1 MHSGAD
7 YASIQAGK
15 LLFFWNLV
23 YATRNF
29 SEMLLVLA
37 VLDLPFEA
45 GDHDADTQDRT
56 FRLKA
61 KTSLIAFHEELLE
74 GEAPKGRPDAIAQ
87 PALSTGQTQ
96 GFVTRTASGWTISS
110 TGNSSRESPTG
121 AKRTLTNP
129 TSSRLTNSACSCKS

>member
-1 MHSGAD
+1 MLSGAITLP
-7 YASIQAGK
+7 SRTGK
-15 LLFFWNLV
+15 PFFSGNLV

-74 GEAPKGRPDAIAQ
+74 GKPPRAGPTYCSASG
-87 PALSTGQTQ
+87 STGQTQ
-96 GFVTRTASGWTISS
+96 GFVTRTANGWTISS

-121 AKRTLTNP
+121 AT
-129 TSSRLTNSACSCKS
+129 